1 MKISTLMKDYLGA
14 GLLKEQSI
22 HRNVL
27 PRTFSIES
35 DLPLEPY
42 KNEWSYAADP
52 ERLHRLFRFADSRQR
67 SLFVEE
73 LLSAEDAN
81 GHSAKITITASEVLV
96 EVWTH
101 DINTVTELDK
111 EYASMCDELYN
122 DVSLIGFDSHEY

>member
-1 MKISTLMKDYLGA
+1 MKISTLMKDYLGT

-22 HRNVL
+22 HRSVL
-27 PRTFSIES
+27 PQILSIES

-42 KNEWSYAADP
+42 KSEWSYISDP
-52 ERLHRLFRFADSRQR
+52 ERLRRLFKFADTRQR

-73 LLSAEDAN
+73 LLNAEDTN
-81 GHSAKITITASEVLV
+81 GHSAKITITGSEVLV

-122 DVSLIGFDSHEY
+122 DVSLIGFDHHEY